1 MAKGQM
7 EKNTSIKATRQ
18 KVFEMRKLR
27 SEGWKL
33 KDIAKKYGVKTSVVS
48 KICRY
53 ETHVHTF
60 F

>member
-1 MAKGQM
+1 MNKDD
-7 EKNTSIKATRQ
+7 SIKEQRQ
-18 KVFEMRKLR
+18 KIFEMRKLR

-33 KDIAKKYGVKTSVVS
+33 KDIAEKYGIGTSVVAR
-48 KICRY
+48 ICRY

>member
-1 MAKGQM
+1 MDK
-7 EKNTSIKATRQ
+7 EDSIKEQRQ
-18 KVFEMRKLR
+18 KVFEMRGLR

-33 KDIAKKYGVKTSVVS
+33 KDIAKKYGVGTSVVS

>member
-1 MAKGQM
+1 MDMDK
-7 EKNTSIKATRQ
+7 EDSIKEQRQ

-33 KDIAKKYGVKTSVVS
+33 KDIAEKYGAGTSVVS

-53 ETHVHTF
+53 ETYVHTF
-60 F
+60 

>member
-7 EKNTSIKATRQ
+7 EKEDSIKEQRQ

-33 KDIAKKYGVKTSVVS
+33 KDIAEKYGVGTSVAS

-53 ETHVHTF
+53 ETYIHTF

>member
-1 MAKGQM
+1 MDK
-7 EKNTSIKATRQ
+7 EESVKEWRQ
-18 KVFEMRKLR
+18 KVFEMRTLR

-33 KDIAKKYGVKTSVVS
+33 KDIAKKYNLGTSVVS

-53 ETHVHTF
+53 ETYVHTF